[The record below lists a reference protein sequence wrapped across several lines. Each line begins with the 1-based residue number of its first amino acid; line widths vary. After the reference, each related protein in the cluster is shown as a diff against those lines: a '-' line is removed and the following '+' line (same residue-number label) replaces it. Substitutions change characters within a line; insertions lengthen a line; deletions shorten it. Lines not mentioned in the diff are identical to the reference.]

1 MSRVAL
7 NDGLNKFKRYRISKR
22 TKGMKL
28 LRLWVP
34 DPTAP
39 GFAEEARRQAALLR
53 GAPEET
59 ETLDFI
65 EAVADT
71 EGWTA

>member
-1 MSRVAL
+1 MSRAAIS
-7 NDGLNKFKRYRISKR
+7 DGLDNFKRYRPRKQA
-22 TKGMKL
+22 KGMKL

-34 DPTAP
+34 DPMAP

-53 GAPEET
+53 GLPEET
-59 ETLDFI
+59 EALDFI

-71 EGWTA
+71 EG

>member
-1 MSRVAL
+1 MSRAAL
-7 NDGLNKFKRYRISKR
+7 NDGLDKFKRYRISKR

-53 GAPEET
+53 GVPEET
-59 ETLDFI
+59 EALDFI

-71 EGWTA
+71 EGWTV